1 MVHQIPTSL
10 ALQIYNETIDHL
22 LEWGYISHLTD
33 LLSQECID
41 DRMTRIDV
49 PSCGLET
56 VDAIHCVLDK
66 NRTIAFLEAI
76 GKSIRSGDVVVE
88 AGLGTGIMA
97 IMAAALGAMVYGIEI
112 NKDTLAL
119 SRRLSR
125 MFIREGLFEE
135 RCLELVEGD
144 ATIWNPPEQID
155 LLISENIYSG
165 MFYEMQIPIINHLR
179 PFLSTYGRVIPH
191 GMCSYVILAH
201 AEKPI
206 EKRHGELFSPS
217 LAEKRIY
224 QWEELSK
231 PVLYDTINF
240 DQHND
245 LDCSIDLILP
255 VMRSG
260 MVNSLLIYSPVTVAP
275 NIILDRKDMIFLGE
289 DIFIVID
296 PPLHVEIQS
305 NVRLRMR
312 YKKGSKPEDGSYL
325 VERQTMSHDLE
336 PTA

>member
-1 MVHQIPTSL
+1 
-10 ALQIYNETIDHL
+10 
-22 LEWGYISHLTD
+22 
-33 LLSQECID
+33 
-41 DRMTRIDV
+41 
-49 PSCGLET
+49 
-56 VDAIHCVLDK
+56 
-66 NRTIAFLEAI
+66 
-76 GKSIRSGDVVVE
+76 
-88 AGLGTGIMA
+88 
-97 IMAAALGAMVYGIEI
+97 
-112 NKDTLAL
+112 
-119 SRRLSR
+119 
-125 MFIREGLFEE
+125 MFIRDGLFEE
-135 RCLELVEGD
+135 RCLELIEGD
-144 ATIWNPPEQID
+144 ATIWNPPKQID

-179 PFLSTYGRVIPH
+179 PFLSTDGRVIPY
-191 GMCSYVILAH
+191 GMCSYVILAC
-201 AEKPI
+201 AEKPVQ
-206 EKRHGELFSPS
+206 KRHGELFSPS
-217 LAEKRIY
+217 FAEGRIY

-240 DQHND
+240 DQYND
-245 LDCSIDLILP
+245 LDCSIDLSLP

-325 VERQTMSHDLE
+325 VESCNYTNMH
-336 PTA
+336 